1 MNGNATFTWSSSNV
15 APGQYTLQMF
25 VADDLTD
32 PLAVGNSRRIGNST
46 FVNVTVQVPT
56 DIRIDVLPS
65 TITAG
70 VDFNMKGQILDDDDP
85 LRPLISGVRLDVYW
99 QSNPEELLRS
109 GVPTLSNGSFN
120 LTVPT
125 DVSNNGTVRGP
136 RTLVVEVVEDS
147 SLYYLP
153 SEIQNAVFV
162 FGVTQLEG
170 LQPGNPVLITRGE
183 TVNLSAT
190 LVESSFNF
198 RPIGNSSVTTLF
210 HETWLPTVT
219 TDGSGTANTSFSVP
233 SSHPL
238 GLIIVSYFY
247 NGSSD
252 LLSSQANLSSVT
264 VRSLTFLVV
273 DQITD
278 NPVAG
283 ASFNVSGRVVSD
295 NGRCTHRWNKRNRK
309 LAGRPLARVSEWG
322 RDV

>member
-1 MNGNATFTWSSSNV
+1 M
-15 APGQYTLQMF
+15 
-25 VADDLTD
+25 
-32 PLAVGNSRRIGNST
+32 
-46 FVNVTVQVPT
+46 
-56 DIRIDVLPS
+56 
-65 TITAG
+65 
-70 VDFNMKGQILDDDDP
+70 
-85 LRPLISGVRLDVYW
+85 
-99 QSNPEELLRS
+99 
-109 GVPTLSNGSFN
+109 
-120 LTVPT
+120 
-125 DVSNNGTVRGP
+125 
-136 RTLVVEVVEDS
+136 
-147 SLYYLP
+147 
-153 SEIQNAVFV
+153 FV

-198 RPIGNSSVTTLF
+198 RPVGNSSVTTLF

-283 ASFNVSGRVVSD
+283 TSFNVSGRVVSD
-295 NGRCTHRWNKRNRK
+295 NGTGLMNRDGSR
-309 LAGRPLARVSEWG
+309 LTANVS
-322 RDV
+322 VHN